1 MMQPREIYLDIETDW
16 QRRLTVLGFHSLA
29 TGVVQLVGP
38 EITPANFEQA
48 LPKEGCLFTYN
59 GHCFDL
65 VCIRHQLGVDL
76 RARFESCDLRWV
88 CQRHG
93 LRGGQKL
100 IEQRIGVQRA
110 LPGLDGLEAIALW
123 QRYQRGDQ
131 QALATLLQYNTEDL
145 HGLVAIKQH
154 LAARGLFAR
163 TGNGVGPSWR

>member
-1 MMQPREIYLDIETDW
+1 MLQPREIYLDIETDW

-29 TGVVQLVGP
+29 TGMVQLVGP
-38 EITPANFEQA
+38 EITLLNLERA
-48 LPKEGCLFTYN
+48 LPREGQLFTYN

-65 VCIRHQLGVDL
+65 VCIRQQLGVDL
-76 RARFESCDLRWV
+76 RARFESCDLRWI

-123 QRYQRGDQ
+123 QRYQRGDPH
-131 QALATLLQYNTEDL
+131 ALATLLQYNTEDL

-154 LAARGLFAR
+154 LAARGLLAR
-163 TGNGVGPSWR
+163 TEAAVGSSRR